1 MFLLSSKKI
10 LLNILLIIFIIISQ
24 AYSPKVML
32 YEGVNLSLDIF
43 LVFLTFLV
51 LLNKTI
57 YIIFV
62 AFLFGLLQDF
72 IIHHETMGLFSF
84 IKSLSIFYLDKVKKN
99 NNLWIR
105 YFKIIYIL
113 FIYCIHFIIY
123 YSIVAY
129 DINLFI
135 LIISFSHAIIT
146 FILFILIEKI
156 LFNSKLL

>member
-10 LLNILLIIFIIISQ
+10 FLNILLIIFIIIFQ

-32 YEGVNLSLDIF
+32 SNSVSVSLDIF

-51 LLNKTI
+51 LLNKTT

-72 IIHHETMGLFSF
+72 IAHHETMGLFSF
-84 IKSLSIFYLDKVKKN
+84 IKSLGIYYLDKVKKN

-113 FIYCIHFIIY
+113 FIYSVHFIIY
-123 YSIVAY
+123 YSVVAN

-135 LIISFSHAIIT
+135 LIVSLSHAIIT
-146 FILFILIEKI
+146 FILFIIIEKI